1 MALGNLIE
9 TIYSNPGRYA
19 TQYWSYRLTY
29 NCLEL
34 TVNPKYL
41 IDDELNRV
49 ALIHCGMV
57 LKAMDC
63 EALNNGYMLH
73 IQTFPEINRNQ
84 LVAIIRKLKMKT
96 KCRPG
101 ENICC
106 PDINPDLP
114 LLNLFEISAASFNLL
129 LLNFHNKPAVSSLNG
144 ENMPVS
150 EVHNDTDCM
159 NLCSYTDNPFIW
171 LKIGYWLEYIEQL
184 KMQRSDSKNI
194 QIDFGLPKQDRAHFE
209 DPQSNH
215 YYRQA
220 VLQF

>member
-1 MALGNLIE
+1 
-9 TIYSNPGRYA
+9 
-19 TQYWSYRLTY
+19 
-29 NCLEL
+29 
-34 TVNPKYL
+34 
-41 IDDELNRV
+41 
-49 ALIHCGMV
+49 
-57 LKAMDC
+57 
-63 EALNNGYMLH
+63 MLH
-73 IQTFPEINRNQ
+73 IQTFPDINRNQ

-106 PDINPDLP
+106 PDISPDLP

-129 LLNFHNKPAVSSLNG
+129 LLNFHNKPAVSNLNG
-144 ENMPVS
+144 ETLPVS
-150 EVHNDTDCM
+150 EVQNHTNCK
-159 NLCSYTDNPFIW
+159 NLCSYADNPFIW

-194 QIDFGLPKQDRAHFE
+194 QIDFALPKQDRAHFE